1 MIIPDIP
8 IHIKSTY
15 DAYTDMML
23 LVQKFARKH
32 SLNSAE
38 ALVVLLLGDEIMR
51 PSDVKDSLLV
61 VASNVSYTLA
71 GLEERKLLSRIDDP
85 KDKRCHFIKLTDEG
99 LRLCSTIRVLL
110 DSRARREA
118 A

>member
-8 IHIKSTY
+8 THIKSTY
-15 DAYTDMML
+15 EAYTEMML

-32 SLNSAE
+32 GLNQAE
-38 ALVVLLLGDEIMR
+38 ALVVLLLGKETMR

-71 GLEERKLLSRIDDP
+71 GLEERKLLHRIDDP
-85 KDKRCHFIKLTDEG
+85 NDKRCHFIKLTDEG
-99 LRLCSTIRVLL
+99 LKLCSTIRILL
-110 DSRARREA
+110 DSRARMA